1 MNNDFTQAE
10 LKQLF
15 KTLKAHRADELAQR
29 DLAVYEFLL
38 ETGLRISEFAASTR
52 QDAERWLADGR
63 LYIAAEKRKGV
74 KGKVRKEAGV
84 TVLDPLTQKALR
96 VTERNAHFYIL
107 NNIAAVA
114 LRQLLAL
121 NPSLDGPLIAG
132 RYPGEA
138 LSVRSYQARLAYWGG
153 KAGLP
158 ADISPHWFRHTKARQ
173 IMRETIAKDPYAQV
187 AYALGQS
194 STASARIYAKP
205 GRSELE
211 AEAQR
216 LEGGRS
222 VRQPKRD
229 YLKAVQQSCH

>member
-74 KGKVRKEAGV
+74 KGKILKEAGV
-84 TVLDPLTQKALR
+84 AVLNPLTQKALR
-96 VTERNAHFYIL
+96 VTERNAHCYIL
-107 NNIAAVA
+107 NNAAAAA

-121 NPSLDGPLIAG
+121 NPIVDGPLVAG
-132 RYPGEA
+132 RKEGMA
-138 LSVRSYQARLAYWGG
+138 LSVRSYQARLAEWAA

-158 ADISPHWFRHTKARQ
+158 ADASPHWFRHTKARQ

-194 STASARIYAKP
+194 STASARIYATP

-211 AEAQR
+211 EEAQR
-216 LEGGRS
+216 LEGLRS
-222 VRQPKRD
+222 GRQPKRE
-229 YLKAVQQSCH
+229 YLKAVQKCA